1 MRELTPSMWWRTE
14 LRIYLFQS
22 RNVTLFH
29 SLISFCNCQT
39 VMSNA
44 IEKNANI
51 ADIIARK
58 ASLMNRSSFQ
68 LYPMLCGVLTW
79 LCLKSNNHFHNFPVF
94 LHWIRPVV
102 QRLQLLQ
109 GIGGAPSQAL
119 LAGEELLKQRRHG
132 GRTSTERG
140 EGRKSRMVLPGI
152 GGKVSSCVHIL
163 ILIYRDIY
171 MYVRMYI
178 YIHTHIIVSEQKLGW
193 RPVEAHWNHCPT
205 LKTSWGNANL
215 WWSVLK
221 LAPGAWRHWMCLED
235 GLAMKPPTTVDFE
248 LLLAAFD
255 TWRCFLMFF
264 VVCLSFYHLWRLG
277 SYKEIELEHMFETT
291 Y

>member
-1 MRELTPSMWWRTE
+1 MWWRTE

-68 LYPMLCGVLTW
+68 LYPMLCGMLTMVVPEI
-79 LCLKSNNHFHNFPVF
+79 KQFHSFFPVF
-94 LHWIRPVV
+94 LHRIRPVV

-109 GIGGAPSQAL
+109 GIGGAPSQTL

-132 GRTSTERG
+132 GRTSTERE
-140 EGRKSRMVLPGI
+140 EGRKSRMVLPGCTYTDTY
-152 GGKVSSCVHIL
+152 K
-163 ILIYRDIY
+163 YRCI
-171 MYVRMYI
+171 YI
-178 YIHTHIIVSEQKLGW
+178 YINIYIYI
-193 RPVEAHWNHCPT
+193 C
-205 LKTSWGNANL
+205 
-215 WWSVLK
+215 
-221 LAPGAWRHWMCLED
+221 MY
-235 GLAMKPPTTVDFE
+235 
-248 LLLAAFD
+248 
-255 TWRCFLMFF
+255 
-264 VVCLSFYHLWRLG
+264 VCAYIYIYIYLYIYIYIL
-277 SYKEIELEHMFETT
+277 
-291 Y
+291 

>member
-68 LYPMLCGVLTW
+68 LYPMLCGVLTM
-79 LCLKSNNHFHNFPVF
+79 
-94 LHWIRPVV
+94 VV
-102 QRLQLLQ
+102 PEIKQSLPQLSSFSPLDSACRAAPAASA
-109 GIGGAPSQAL
+109 GNRRGAVPGPARGWRAAETAPPWRQDFD
-119 LAGEELLKQRRHG
+119 
-132 GRTSTERG
+132 G
-140 EGRKSRMVLPGI
+140 EGGGTEISDGSAGDRWKSVKLCTYTYI
-152 GGKVSSCVHIL
+152 CVYVS
-163 ILIYRDIY
+163 
-171 MYVRMYI
+171 I
-178 YIHTHIIVSEQKLGW
+178 YIHIYIYIVSEQKLGW
-193 RPVEAHWNHCPT
+193 RLVETHWNHCPT

-235 GLAMKPPTTVDFE
+235 DLAMKPPTTVDFE

-264 VVCLSFYHLWRLG
+264 VVCLSFITCDVWDHT
-277 SYKEIELEHMFETT
+277 KK
-291 Y
+291 

>member
-44 IEKNANI
+44 IEQNANI

-68 LYPMLCGVLTW
+68 LYPMLCGVLTMVVPEIKQS
-79 LCLKSNNHFHNFPVF
+79 LPQFSSF

-152 GGKVSSCVHIL
+152 GGKVSSYVHIL
-163 ILIYRDIY
+163 IY
-171 MYVRMYI
+171 MCVCKYI
-178 YIHTHIIVSEQKLGW
+178 YTHIYIY
-193 RPVEAHWNHCPT
+193 T
-205 LKTSWGNANL
+205 
-215 WWSVLK
+215 
-221 LAPGAWRHWMCLED
+221 
-235 GLAMKPPTTVDFE
+235 
-248 LLLAAFD
+248 
-255 TWRCFLMFF
+255 
-264 VVCLSFYHLWRLG
+264 
-277 SYKEIELEHMFETT
+277 
-291 Y
+291 